1 MTMVF
6 VGSYASPDQPGIHVF
21 DLEADAS
28 LRLLAVHSGI
38 VNPSFLALDVHGSYL
53 FAVGESAYEADG
65 VEGQVHSLRV
75 DRHSDGMRLV
85 ELDRRSTGGDHP
97 CHIAID
103 RSGRWLAVSNYSS
116 GSVAIVPVKPE
127 GGLDDAATLIQHS
140 GAGLRPDRQSGPHTH
155 SAIFAPDNRFLIVA
169 DLGIDRLVVYRFD
182 QTTGSCDPVGGVSSN
197 PGAGPRHM
205 AFHPDGAHLFV
216 VNELDNTLAAYEFNK
231 HTAALRL
238 VDAVP
243 TEQGLSPESL
253 AADLHVSS
261 SGESV
266 YVSNRGHDSIARFA
280 FGASRGLRHLATIG
294 LGGRWPRGFA
304 LAPDGSCAVVALE
317 RSDEIIVL
325 PLAGDGGV
333 AVSPSG
339 QAAISRPSCVVLR

>member
-1 MTMVF
+1 MTTVF

-21 DLEADAS
+21 DLAADAS
-28 LRLLAVHSGI
+28 LRPLAVHSGI
-38 VNPSFLALDVHGSYL
+38 VNPSFLALDVEGRYL
-53 FAVGESAYEADG
+53 FAVSESGYEADG
-65 VEGQVHSLRV
+65 VEGHVYSLRV
-75 DRHSDGMRLV
+75 DRDGDGLRLV
-85 ELDRRSTGGDHP
+85 EIDRRSTGGDHP

-116 GSVAIVPVKPE
+116 GSVAIVPVKPD
-127 GGLDDAATLIQHS
+127 GTLDDAATLIQHS
-140 GAGLRPDRQSGPHTH
+140 GAGLRPDRQPGPHAH

-182 QTTGSCDPVGGVSSN
+182 QATGSWEPVGGVSSN
-197 PGAGPRHM
+197 PGAGPRHL

-216 VNELDNTLAAYEFNK
+216 VNELDNTLAAYGYNK

-243 TEQGLSPESL
+243 TAQGLSTESL

-261 SGESV
+261 SGEYL

-280 FGASRGLRHLATIG
+280 FGLSTGLRHLGTVG

-304 LAPDGSCAVVALE
+304 LAPDGSCTVVALE
-317 RSDEIIVL
+317 HSDEIVVFSL
-325 PLAGDGGV
+325 DCDGAVAG
-333 AVSPSG
+333 SPSG
-339 QAAISRPSCVVLR
+339 QATILRPSYVVLR